1 MLNNSMPPIDKHV
14 PRVLI
19 LYTGGTIGM
28 VENPETGAHEPL
40 DFQHLA
46 SHVPEMNQLH
56 VQVDTLQFEQPLDSS
71 NIKPEHWQRMAEVVV
86 NNYDCYDGFVILH
99 GTDTMAYSAT
109 ALSFI
114 LQNLAKPVIFTG
126 SQLPIGVLRTDG
138 KENLITAIEIAG
150 AYDRIGMPMVPEV
163 CIFFQSYLLRGNR
176 SKKFSAEQSNAF
188 ASPNYPPIAEVG
200 VHINYAHHYIRH
212 AISNEN
218 LTPHYNFDR
227 NVVVLRLF
235 PGISPSIVR
244 SVLNIHGLKGLV
256 LESFGTGNAMTDD
269 WFIEELRSAVDR
281 GLVIV
286 NASQCIGGGVE
297 MGRYDTGNRLQN
309 AGVIGGGEMTTEAII
324 VKLMFLLGQD
334 YSPEKVCKLMSTNIA
349 GELNEMSLQWREVSD
364 KSIL

>member
-1 MLNNSMPPIDKHV
+1 MLNNSMSPIDKHV

-71 NIKPEHWQRMAEVVV
+71 NIKPEHWQHMAEVVV
-86 NNYDCYDGFVILH
+86 DNYDRYDGFVILH

-176 SKKFSAEQSNAF
+176 SKKFSAEQFNAF

-235 PGISPSIVR
+235 PRISPSIVR

-256 LESFGTGNAMTDD
+256 RESFGTGNAMTDD

-309 AGVIGGGEMTTEAII
+309 AGVIGGGEMTTEAVI

>member
-1 MLNNSMPPIDKHV
+1 
-14 PRVLI
+14 
-19 LYTGGTIGM
+19 
-28 VENPETGAHEPL
+28 
-40 DFQHLA
+40 
-46 SHVPEMNQLH
+46 
-56 VQVDTLQFEQPLDSS
+56 
-71 NIKPEHWQRMAEVVV
+71 
-86 NNYDCYDGFVILH
+86 
-99 GTDTMAYSAT
+99 
-109 ALSFI
+109 
-114 LQNLAKPVIFTG
+114 
-126 SQLPIGVLRTDG
+126 
-138 KENLITAIEIAG
+138 
-150 AYDRIGMPMVPEV
+150 MPMVPEV

-176 SKKFSAEQSNAF
+176 SKKFSAEQFNAF

-309 AGVIGGGEMTTEAII
+309 AGVIGGGEMTTEAVI